1 MNDSMNWGGSS
12 SVYDVFNGDADG
24 ICALQQL
31 RLAFPCEAALV
42 TGVKRDV
49 SLLQRVPPGSG
60 TVVTVLDV
68 SLDANVNEVHHIL
81 EAGGQVTYFD
91 HHSARQAFR
100 HPRLRMFWDD
110 APDTCTSILVDR
122 HLQGRFRKWAVTAAF
137 GDNLPASARALAATT
152 GMSSHAIEPLE
163 KLGQLLNY
171 NAYGERIEDLHVAPD
186 TLYRA
191 LQPYEDPLEF
201 IFASPYFSILNEGY
215 RDDMARLGA
224 CKADYCFEEG
234 EIYILPCAPWA
245 RRVSGMFANRLVQ
258 NGTGRSFAV
267 LTEGS
272 DGSFVVSVRSGQ
284 PERRS
289 AEGLCKRFP
298 TGGGRLAA
306 AGINALPAST
316 LDGFVRAFADYFCA
330 DAAVDGG

>member
-1 MNDSMNWGGSS
+1 MSGSMNRGGASPA
-12 SVYDVFNGDADG
+12 YDVFNGDADG

-31 RLAFPCEAALV
+31 RLAFPCETTLV

-49 SLLQRVPPGSG
+49 SLLQRVPPESG
-60 TVVTVLDV
+60 TVLTVLDV
-68 SLDANVNEVHHIL
+68 SLDANANEVHHIL

-91 HHSARQAFR
+91 HHSARQAFK
-100 HPRLRMFWDD
+100 HPRLQMFWDD

-122 HLQGRFRKWAVTAAF
+122 YLQGRFRKWAVTAAF

-152 GMSSHAIEPLE
+152 GMSSHAIASLE
-163 KLGQLLNY
+163 RLGQLLNY
-171 NAYGERIEDLHVAPD
+171 NAYGERIEDLHMAPD

-191 LQPYEDPLEF
+191 LHPYDDPLEF
-201 IFASPYFSILNEGY
+201 IIVSPYFSMLNEGY

-245 RRVSGMFANRLVQ
+245 RRVSGIFANRLVR
-258 NGTGRSFAV
+258 NGAGQSFAV
-267 LTEGS
+267 LTESS
-272 DGSFVVSVRSGQ
+272 DGSFVVSVRAGQ

-289 AEGLCKRFP
+289 AEGLCKQFP

-306 AGINALPAST
+306 AGINALPASM
-316 LDGFVRAFADYFCA
+316 LDSFARTFADYFCLH
-330 DAAVDGG
+330 AAVNGG